1 MFSPNRCI
9 LLAGLGAALSGCLAL
24 KSDLAATQAELVQRL
39 NDVEDNLAVQNQ
51 QVVRGDVDGLSA
63 QVAAGR
69 QAADTALATARENQ
83 QRQLEAER
91 SLAALTARAAD
102 FVTGGRVAQL
112 DQQLTELKSASGGV
126 SGDQLATTLVGAALA
141 ALGGGALGKAGKSR
155 AQGQIDELYDKTEKL
170 GQVMAANHP
179 DALPRLAPAPQRAA

>member
-1 MFSPNRCI
+1 MFSPTRWI
-9 LLAGLGAALSGCLAL
+9 LVPGLCASLCGCLAL
-24 KSDLAATQAELVQRL
+24 KSDLAATQADLVQRL
-39 NDVEDNLAVQNQ
+39 NDVEDNLAEQNQ
-51 QVVRGDVDGLSA
+51 QVVRGDVDGLLA
-63 QVAAGR
+63 QVEAGR

-112 DQQLTELKSASGGV
+112 DQQLTELKSASSGV
-126 SGDQLATTLVGAALA
+126 SGDQLATTLIGAALA

-179 DALPRLAPAPQRAA
+179 DALPRLAPAPSRAA